1 MKYLVHVSTT
11 IEVDAENEN
20 EAIGIAADEIRGYK
34 PKEFSY
40 DVSTSDEETSSEL
53 S

>member
-1 MKYLVHVSTT
+1 MKYLVHVSVSL
-11 IEVDAENEN
+11 EVDAENED
-20 EAIGIAADEIRGYK
+20 EAIEIAADEIRGYK

-40 DVSTSDEETSSEL
+40 DVSTSDEETSSEP